1 MLLQLRA
8 LFEETAVAAVGW
20 PGHYAPHL
28 KDVHPPGRPADALL
42 CTSLQDN
49 PEVTKV
55 SDMARHAGEAWRA
68 IQPDKRAE
76 YEKMSADNKVP
87 RLLLRPALATH
98 TLRPKRTSTTTHK
111 RQVPFR

>member
-1 MLLQLRA
+1 MVPASAARSPGIDLSVKWKGMRKGLKHSSPRFPSADFSGNPGCPAHA
-8 LFEETAVAAVGW
+8 L
-20 PGHYAPHL
+20 P
-28 KDVHPPGRPADALL
+28 RS
-42 CTSLQDN
+42 CLQDN

-87 RLLLRPALATH
+87 PLSP
-98 TLRPKRTSTTTHK
+98 
-111 RQVPFR
+111 